1 MKVLIVEDNAALTT
15 IITTY
20 LGRSGFVCEQVTD
33 LNQALEKLY
42 GFSYDIVLL
51 DLTLPD
57 GDGLTLLEQLKSKW
71 SATGV
76 LIMSAKNALDDRL
89 KGLDMGA
96 DDYLSKPF
104 HMAELNSRL
113 KAIYRRRHQ
122 KGAVNLIFKEIMIQ
136 VEAKEVE
143 LNNIVLDLTK
153 KEFELLRY
161 FMVNKNRLLTKQA
174 IAEHLWGDYMDMVD
188 SFDFVYQHIKNLRK
202 KIKDAGGQDY
212 ISTVYGGGYKMM
224 ES

>member
-1 MKVLIVEDNAALTT
+1 MKLLIVEDNAALTT

-89 KGLDMGA
+89 KGLDM
-96 DDYLSKPF
+96 
-104 HMAELNSRL
+104 
-113 KAIYRRRHQ
+113 
-122 KGAVNLIFKEIMIQ
+122 
-136 VEAKEVE
+136 
-143 LNNIVLDLTK
+143 
-153 KEFELLRY
+153 
-161 FMVNKNRLLTKQA
+161 
-174 IAEHLWGDYMDMVD
+174 
-188 SFDFVYQHIKNLRK
+188 
-202 KIKDAGGQDY
+202 
-212 ISTVYGGGYKMM
+212 
-224 ES
+224 